1 MIKKVDL
8 ELNPHKEVFASPT
21 PLGLI
26 GLAISC
32 AALMPVAVGHT
43 LTPAAFK
50 TVAVLALLFG
60 GGCQMITG
68 LMEFANKNLFGGT
81 IFTAFSFSWVY
92 LSWSFYS
99 LANGFMLD
107 HSVALAV
114 DAVLL
119 VIFSILTYG
128 FGFFSKLLFLFLLD
142 IDLLYICKLVNGLT
156 GTQALMMPIA
166 FLTAGMGLIALWIA
180 MATLI
185 NPVAGRSVF
194 PIAGPLFFAPK
205 KSRLFDFTQ
214 RYNIFDILYKHWQKN
229 AYKEMELKNLQ
240 AAMKAKTGNDEIVH
254 ELFYL
259 QEYGCMI
266 LTFDVFEK
274 DKIHSLRLNAQG
286 LDLYEQLVLKKYS
299 WA

>member
-8 ELNPHKEVFASPT
+8 ELSPHKEVFASPT

-32 AALMPVAVGHT
+32 AALMPVAVGYT
-43 LTPAAFK
+43 LTPAALK

-214 RYNIFDILYKHWQKN
+214 IYNIFEILYKHWQKN
-229 AYKEMELKNLQ
+229 AYKEIELKSLQ

-259 QEYGCMI
+259 QEYGCMV

>member
-1 MIKKVDL
+1 
-8 ELNPHKEVFASPT
+8 
-21 PLGLI
+21 
-26 GLAISC
+26 
-32 AALMPVAVGHT
+32 
-43 LTPAAFK
+43 
-50 TVAVLALLFG
+50 
-60 GGCQMITG
+60 
-68 LMEFANKNLFGGT
+68 
-81 IFTAFSFSWVY
+81 
-92 LSWSFYS
+92 
-99 LANGFMLD
+99 MLD

-214 RYNIFDILYKHWQKN
+214 RYNIFEILYKHWQKN

-240 AAMKAKTGNDEIVH
+240 AAMKTKTGNDEIVH

-259 QEYGCMI
+259 HEYGCMV

>member
-8 ELNPHKEVFASPT
+8 ELSPHKEIFASPT

-32 AALMPVAVGHT
+32 AALMPVALGYT

-60 GGCQMITG
+60 GGCQIITG

-99 LANGFMLD
+99 LADGFMLD
-107 HSVALAV
+107 HSVAIAV

-128 FGFFSKLLFLFLLD
+128 FGFFSKLLFLFLFD
-142 IDLLYICKLVNGLT
+142 IDLLYVCKLVNGLT
-156 GTQALMMPIA
+156 GTQALAMPIA
-166 FLTAGMGLIALWIA
+166 LLTAGMGLIALWIA

-229 AYKEMELKNLQ
+229 AYKEMELKDLQ

-259 QEYGCMI
+259 QEYGCMV
-266 LTFDVFEK
+266 LTFDVFDK

-286 LDLYEQLVLKKYS
+286 LDLYEQLILKKYS
-299 WA
+299 WS

>member
-8 ELNPHKEVFASPT
+8 ELSPHKEIFASPT

-32 AALMPVAVGHT
+32 AALMPVALGYT

-60 GGCQMITG
+60 GGCQIITG

-99 LANGFMLD
+99 LADGFMLD
-107 HSVALAV
+107 HSVAIAV

-128 FGFFSKLLFLFLLD
+128 FGFFSKLLFLFLFD
-142 IDLLYICKLVNGLT
+142 IDLLYVCKLVNGLT
-156 GTQALMMPIA
+156 GTQALAMPIA
-166 FLTAGMGLIALWIA
+166 LLTAGMGLIALWIA

-229 AYKEMELKNLQ
+229 AYKEMELKDLQ
-240 AAMKAKTGNDEIVH
+240 AAMKSKTGNDEIVH

-259 QEYGCMI
+259 QEYGCMV
-266 LTFDVFEK
+266 LTFDVFDK

-286 LDLYEQLVLKKYS
+286 LDLYEQLILKKYS
-299 WA
+299 WS

>member
-8 ELNPHKEVFASPT
+8 ELPHKEIFASPT

-26 GLAISC
+26 GLTISC
-32 AALMPVAVGHT
+32 AALMPVALGYTV
-43 LTPAAFK
+43 TPAALK

-60 GGCQMITG
+60 GGCQIITG

-114 DAVLL
+114 DAALL
-119 VIFSILTYG
+119 VIFTVLTYG

-156 GTQALMMPIA
+156 GTQALAFPIA
-166 FLTAGMGLIALWIA
+166 LLTAGMGLIAFWIA

-185 NPVAGRSVF
+185 NPVAGRGVF
-194 PIAGPLFFAPK
+194 HIPGPLFFAPK

-214 RYNIFDILYKHWQKN
+214 RYTIFDILYKHWQKN
-229 AYKEMELKNLQ
+229 AYKEMELKDLQ
-240 AAMKAKTGNDEIVH
+240 AAMKAKTGNDDIVH

-259 QEYGCMI
+259 HEYGCMV

-274 DKIHSLRLNAQG
+274 EKIHTLRLNAQG

-299 WA
+299 WS